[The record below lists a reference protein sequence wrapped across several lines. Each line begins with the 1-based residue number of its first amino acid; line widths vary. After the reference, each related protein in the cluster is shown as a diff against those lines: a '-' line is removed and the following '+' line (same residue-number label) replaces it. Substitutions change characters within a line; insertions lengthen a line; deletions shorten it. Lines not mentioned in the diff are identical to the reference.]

1 MQLVQEMVD
10 LVVQV
15 NKGDVIM
22 GILGTI
28 TLILLILKLFSIITI
43 EWWQVFIPMYIWLF
57 LVIRVYIKYYNTR
70 KSYRN
75 HFKNEDKGE

>member
-1 MQLVQEMVD
+1 
-10 LVVQV
+10 
-15 NKGDVIM
+15 M

>member
-1 MQLVQEMVD
+1 
-10 LVVQV
+10 
-15 NKGDVIM
+15 M

-57 LVIRVYIKYYNTR
+57 LVIRVYIKYYNIR

-75 HFKNEDKGE
+75 HFKVEDKGE

>member
-1 MQLVQEMVD
+1 
-10 LVVQV
+10 
-15 NKGDVIM
+15 M

-57 LVIRVYIKYYNTR
+57 LVIRVYIKYYNIR

-75 HFKNEDKGE
+75 HFKDEDKGE